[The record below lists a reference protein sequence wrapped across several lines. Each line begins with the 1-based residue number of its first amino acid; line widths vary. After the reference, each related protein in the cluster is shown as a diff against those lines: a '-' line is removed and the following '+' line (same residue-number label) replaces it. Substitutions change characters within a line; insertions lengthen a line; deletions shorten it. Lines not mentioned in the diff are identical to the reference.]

1 MSMVIQN
8 LVHTLSVGP
17 NPPKEVFCLVEI
29 PKGCS
34 NKYEY
39 DVNQGAFF
47 LDRVLY
53 EAVFYPTEYG
63 LIPKTWCKFDQD
75 ALDIMVVST
84 HPTFSGC
91 VVPSRVIGVFQMM
104 DSDKID
110 NKIIAVPTEDPRFNH
125 VKKFAQLGPHFK
137 KEIRN
142 FWETYARLQPKKRI
156 KVVGWGER
164 EKAYSLIEEAIAE
177 YNKKFAK

>member
-1 MSMVIQN
+1 MIVQN
-8 LVHTLSVGP
+8 LVHTLPPGL

-39 DVNQGAFF
+39 KIEKGAFF

-63 LIPKTWCKFDQD
+63 LIPQTWCKFDQD
-75 ALDIMVVST
+75 PLDIMVVST

-91 VVPSRVIGVFQMM
+91 VIPSRPIGVFQMI
-104 DSDKID
+104 DSGRKD
-110 NKIIAVPTEDPRFNH
+110 NKIIAIPIKDPRFDYIR
-125 VKKFAQLGPHFK
+125 KITQLGPHFK

-142 FWETYARLQPKKRI
+142 FWETYARLQPEKKI
-156 KVVGWGER
+156 KVIGWGEKER
-164 EKAYSLIEEAIAE
+164 AYTLIEEAMKE
-177 YNKKFAK
+177 YNQKFGV